1 MANDMFRFVNCETGE
16 ETTCKARQG
25 ALNRAKI
32 YLFGGA
38 EPRNNPEINMFM
50 ALWGFLSAEANGTP
64 VVELPKS
71 KRDMTHD
78 RVLDLMDQVE
88 TYYEVNEDAQTDDGG
103 EDTEGSTNPTEDA
116 GELS

>member
-1 MANDMFRFVNCETGE
+1 MANDMFRFTNCETGE
-16 ETTCKARQG
+16 ETVCKARQG
-25 ALNRAKI
+25 AMNRAKI

-71 KRDMTHD
+71 KRDVTRD

-88 TYYEVNEDAQTDDGG
+88 TYYEVAEDEQTGDGG
-103 EDTEGSTNPTEDA
+103 EDSEGSANPTEDA
-116 GELS
+116 GALS